1 MGKGHLNKF
10 EGILLDAISIE
21 DILEPAEYE
30 ESWSVDQTVNEI
42 SGDEN
47 ENAATV
53 QHAASEPLS
62 EITTNLHSGTN
73 EKKQQNENQKQMSQV
88 QVIKAVHEEDYD
100 KISQVSKEKQMHIE
114 ENRDKLTASFKE
126 SQDWQLIKQWSSGQG
141 LETI

>member
-1 MGKGHLNKF
+1 
-10 EGILLDAISIE
+10 
-21 DILEPAEYE
+21 
-30 ESWSVDQTVNEI
+30 
-42 SGDEN
+42 
-47 ENAATV
+47 
-53 QHAASEPLS
+53 
-62 EITTNLHSGTN
+62 
-73 EKKQQNENQKQMSQV
+73 MSQV